1 MLSSFPTKNFKLYFS
16 LWSFFGNDF
25 CVWCEVKLVGCCSWL
40 ILAQETWLL
49 IFQVFE
55 SQVTLHWLLKL
66 NHGWSI
72 CITGTVKCYK
82 PVQIRAFFVSFCFF
96 LRVGL
101 PAQHWVAVLINLL
114 YVDKHFFKF
123 LLLNILL
130 LSNNLTCYLV
140 IE

>member
-1 MLSSFPTKNFKLYFS
+1 MYFS
-16 LWSFFGNDF
+16 LWSLFGNDF
-25 CVWCEVKLVGCCSWL
+25 CVWCEVKLVGCCSCL

-49 IFQVFE
+49 IFQEFE
-55 SQVTLHWLLKL
+55 RQVTLHWLLEL

-72 CITGTVKCYK
+72 CITETVKCYK
-82 PVQIRAFFVSFCFF
+82 PVQIRAFFVLFCFF
-96 LRVGL
+96 RVGL
-101 PAQHWVAVLINLL
+101 PVQHWVAVLINLL

-130 LSNNLTCYLV
+130 FSNNLTCYLV